1 MTSFT
6 FHRRLGHICIV
17 SENSADPLKRY
28 QPLFLENERGLSY
41 AVRRYPDLTKN
52 SSGTPALSVCMQL
65 PAFFDIIYFFALILG
80 IAGAAL
86 IIYGGLKA
94 IVKVLMLEI
103 KRGSYTYNQ
112 IRRELTDKIV
122 FGLEFLIAADIL
134 TTITTPTQ
142 QELINL
148 GVVVVIRTILGYFL
162 SREAAEFNLQG

>member
-1 MTSFT
+1 
-6 FHRRLGHICIV
+6 
-17 SENSADPLKRY
+17 
-28 QPLFLENERGLSY
+28 
-41 AVRRYPDLTKN
+41 
-52 SSGTPALSVCMQL
+52 MQL

-86 IIYGGLKA
+86 IIYGGLKV

>member
-1 MTSFT
+1 
-6 FHRRLGHICIV
+6 
-17 SENSADPLKRY
+17 
-28 QPLFLENERGLSY
+28 
-41 AVRRYPDLTKN
+41 
-52 SSGTPALSVCMQL
+52 MQL

-80 IAGAAL
+80 IAGAVL

-162 SREAAEFNLQG
+162 SKEAAEFNLQG

>member
-1 MTSFT
+1 
-6 FHRRLGHICIV
+6 
-17 SENSADPLKRY
+17 
-28 QPLFLENERGLSY
+28 
-41 AVRRYPDLTKN
+41 
-52 SSGTPALSVCMQL
+52 MQL
-65 PAFFDIIYFFALILG
+65 PAFFDIIYFFAFILG